1 MSIEMTS
8 NKPYLIRAFYD
19 WILDNELTPYIA
31 VDVSYPNVLVPEQ
44 YIDNGQIVLNIAP
57 ASVGAIA
64 MAGDV
69 IEFSARFGGKVEH
82 LYVPFEAVAAI
93 YARENGVGSS
103 FVIDYPDVAETASDE
118 PKSTTAKPEVKGKPS
133 LSIVK

>member
-1 MSIEMTS
+1 MTVEMTS

-31 VDVSYPNVLVPEQ
+31 VDANYPNVMVPEQ
-44 YIDNGQIVLNIAP
+44 YIDDGQIVLNVAP
-57 ASVGAIA
+57 ASVGAIS
-64 MAGDV
+64 MTGDV
-69 IEFSARFGGKVEH
+69 IEFSARFGGKVQN
-82 LYVPFEAVAAI
+82 LYVPFEAVGAI

-103 FVIDYPDVAETASDE
+103 FDIEYPEEGEEAVEQSE
-118 PKSTTAKPEVKGKPS
+118 TAKPEKKGKPT